1 MKSKEEKINVEIKE
15 NKKEGIP
22 AEDSIKETPE
32 GNNQE
37 PVKTEAENETE
48 KMKKE
53 NAELNERLIRKVAE
67 FENYKRR
74 TENETVSLLRYSGEF
89 IIKKL
94 LPVIDDFE
102 RSIKFINEPNHDQ
115 ASIVSG
121 LTLVYEKL
129 MKTLNEQG
137 IQKIDALNKPFDVDY
152 HEAIM
157 QQPASEVEPLTVINE
172 IETGYVYKDKVIR
185 HAKVIVSSPD
195 VTQDL

>member
-1 MKSKEEKINVEIKE
+1 MKSKEEKINTEPKE
-15 NKKEGIP
+15 
-22 AEDSIKETPE
+22 S
-32 GNNQE
+32 
-37 PVKTEAENETE
+37 KTEEIPQEEKAEETAEEKNNETKASE
-48 KMKKE
+48 AETELEQMKKV

-74 TENETVSLLRYSGEF
+74 TESETASLLRYSGEY

-94 LPVIDDFE
+94 LPVIDDIE
-102 RSIKFINEPNHDQ
+102 RSIKFINEPNSDQ
-115 ASIVSG
+115 ASVIAG

-157 QQPASEVEPLTVINE
+157 QQATSEVEPLTVINE
-172 IETGYVYKDKVIR
+172 VETGYVYKDRVIR
-185 HAKVIVSSPD
+185 HSKVIVSSPE